1 MEELYQVVEKVC
13 EFLYV
18 SALKN
23 ISNDVGMALKKAH
36 ESETSKI
43 GKMILGTILR
53 NVEIAKENDMIVCQ
67 DTGTP
72 VYLVETSDEANLN
85 FRKLYDAI
93 SNGVSNATHKYDLR
107 TNILNPLT
115 RELRGDNVGRGVPI
129 VHLECNGEISSLMRL
144 TCVPKG
150 SGSEN
155 QSFLKMLL
163 PAEGIYGVQKFV
175 LESVLE
181 GAAKACAPVIVGVGI
196 GGTSDECAWLAKKA
210 ATMRRID
217 IPNPDKLLG
226 KLEDELL
233 NAINEMGIGP
243 MGLGGKLTALA
254 VNVEV
259 ADTHISQLPVAV
271 NLQCWKGQRAQA
283 LISEGLQVE
292 YIIRGDQWNMY

>member
-1 MEELYQVVEKVC
+1 MGELYQVVEEVC
-13 EFLYV
+13 ESLYV
-18 SALKN
+18 SALKS
-23 ISNDVGMALKKAH
+23 IPNDIEVALRKAH
-36 ESETSKI
+36 EGETSEI
-43 GKMILGTILR
+43 GRMTLGTILR
-53 NVEIAKENDMIVCQ
+53 NIEVAKENDMIVCQ

-85 FRKLYDAI
+85 FRKLYNAI

-107 TNILNPLT
+107 PNMLNPLT

-129 VHLECNGEISSLMRL
+129 VHLGYNGDIDSLIRL

-210 ATMRRID
+210 ATMHRID
-217 IPNPDKLLG
+217 TPNPDELLG

-233 NAINEMGIGP
+233 NAINETGIGP
-243 MGLGGKLTALA
+243 MGLGGRFSALA
-254 VNVEV
+254 VNVET

-283 LISEGLQVE
+283 LISEDLQVE
-292 YIIRGDQWNMY
+292 YII